1 MQMLLPESL
10 QKEISDIDQLTRKCK
25 FCFPLIFQSLIAQ
38 CLAIVRDSLKLLPFL
53 LCIIL
58 RRQRERGELQAAK
71 EAAKG
76 ARSQLV
82 FAFHSQVL
90 VRFCCSCWYQSL
102 DVTQEHL
109 ITCGH
114 ITHVENWSNVV
125 STHLHFTRMI
135 LHFKITKEECNSKAE
150 KCSLSQ

>member
-38 CLAIVRDSLKLLPFL
+38 CLAIVRDSMKLLPFL

-90 VRFCCSCWYQSL
+90 VRFCCSC
-102 DVTQEHL
+102 
-109 ITCGH
+109 
-114 ITHVENWSNVV
+114 
-125 STHLHFTRMI
+125 
-135 LHFKITKEECNSKAE
+135 
-150 KCSLSQ
+150 